1 MGYFSERA
9 TRFEL
14 VTSSLGSWH
23 STTEL
28 RPQVLMQQGITSIC
42 RLLDSLSVTL
52 IAAEPAAPPDS
63 TGWHPTFQD
72 GSGGMNWQF
81 AMIIEGLR

>member
-1 MGYFSERA
+1 MGTAGSAERA

-28 RPQVLMQQGITSIC
+28 RPQVLMIKGFTSS
-42 RLLDSLSVTL
+42 LLFTIGVVATN
-52 IAAEPAAPPDS
+52 
-63 TGWHPTFQD
+63 TGRRHNILT
-72 GSGGMNWQF
+72 
-81 AMIIEGLR
+81 